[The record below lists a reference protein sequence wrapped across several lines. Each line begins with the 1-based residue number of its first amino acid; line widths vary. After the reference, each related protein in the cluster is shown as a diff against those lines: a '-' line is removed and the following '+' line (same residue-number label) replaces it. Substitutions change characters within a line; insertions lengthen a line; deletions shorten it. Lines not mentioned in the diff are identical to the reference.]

1 MRHQKTDMKS
11 KKKKKKL
18 WLVPVCAAVIV
29 VAAGS
34 TLVWQTVRTRE
45 KDPDTQTAQKEKTA
59 DVVWNGKGYNYN
71 DHLSN
76 FLFMGVDNREKE
88 ETSLGQ
94 ANAGQADAV
103 YLASWDRVED
113 TVTLISIPR
122 DTMTEI
128 QIYGPGGTDL
138 GTNLNH
144 ISLSY
149 AYGDGSH
156 ESCRLTKDA
165 VSNLFYGLPIQGYCS
180 INLDGLPLLTESVG
194 TLTVTVPNDSLEKV
208 DPEFTKGAEVTLTPE
223 NTEMFVR
230 YRDITVSQSAISRM
244 ERQQEFIRAFGDAAV
259 QKFATDPGF
268 ITDLY
273 VSLDPYMVTNMGTDQ
288 LVDIM
293 QSVSAGGTRDEWTVP
308 GEGVEGENYDE
319 YYVDDEALY
328 AKIIETFYVEA
339 E

>member
-1 MRHQKTDMKS
+1 MRYQKNDGIS
-11 KKKKKKL
+11 KRKKKL
-18 WLVPVCAAVIV
+18 WLVPVCAAVIIA
-29 VAAGS
+29 AAGGS
-34 TLVWQTVRTRE
+34 LVWQTFS
-45 KDPDTQTAQKEKTA
+45 TQKKGQENRQVQKESTA
-59 DVVWNGKGYNYN
+59 DVVWNGKAYNYN

-76 FLFMGVDNREKE
+76 FLFMGVDNREKG

-138 GTNLNH
+138 GTNQNH

-149 AYGDGSH
+149 AYGDGGH
-156 ESCRLTKDA
+156 ESCRLTREA

-194 TLTVTVPNDSLEKV
+194 TLTVTVPNDSLEQV
-208 DPEFTKGAEVTLTPE
+208 APEFAEGAEVTLTPD

-259 QKFATDPGF
+259 QKFSTDPGF

-273 VSLDPYMVTNMGTDQ
+273 VSLEPYMVTNMGTDQ

-293 QSVSAGGTRDEWTVP
+293 QSISAGGTSDEWTVP
-308 GEGVEGENYDE
+308 GEGVEGEDYDE

-339 E
+339 D